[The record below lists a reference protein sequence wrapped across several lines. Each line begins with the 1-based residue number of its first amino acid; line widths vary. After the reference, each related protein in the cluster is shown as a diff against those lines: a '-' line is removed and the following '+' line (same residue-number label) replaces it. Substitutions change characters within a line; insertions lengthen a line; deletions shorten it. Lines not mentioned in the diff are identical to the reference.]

1 MEGSN
6 LQMIQE
12 YEEGEYNNMNT
23 YDMDDMNGGQE
34 Y

>member
-1 MEGSN
+1 
-6 LQMIQE
+6 MIQE